1 MRIDG
6 HVHWDPEEGY
16 LERLVEE
23 ERRLGF
29 DKVCLNGAVWLDWED
44 GNAAVLRAAEKHPDM
59 IVPFAFFPLGEPA
72 LAGRAGPDTVRALR
86 QRGFR
91 GLKFIRPPSRY
102 DDQEFYP
109 IYGAA
114 EEAGLVCLFHTGIV
128 ARTPEDKQRD
138 VNNERHRP
146 IYLDTIARA
155 FPDLKV
161 VGAHLGN
168 PWYEEAAMAC
178 RWNPNLYFD
187 LSGSSLKAKPPQ
199 FFGGLLWWTE
209 TSQYRDP
216 LGRHAW
222 AKILFG
228 SDVAVNLIEDVMKD
242 FQRTMDALKLR
253 PDLQHLVFGGT
264 MAKLLGLE

>member
-6 HVHWDPEEGY
+6 HVHWDPEKGY
-16 LERLVEE
+16 LDRLVEE

-29 DKVCLNGAVWLDWED
+29 DKVCLNGAVWQDWED
-44 GNAAVLRAAEKHPDM
+44 ANAAVLEAAEKHPEM
-59 IVPFAFFPLGEPA
+59 IVPFAFLPLGEPA
-72 LAGRAGPDTVRALR
+72 WGADQVRALR
-86 QRGFR
+86 RRGFR

-102 DDQEFYP
+102 DEHDFYP

-114 EEAGLVCLFHTGIV
+114 EEAELVCLFHTGIV
-128 ARTPEDKQRD
+128 ARTAEDKQRD

-146 IYLDTIARA
+146 ICLDTIARA
-155 FPDLKV
+155 FPDLRV

-187 LSGSSLKAKPPQ
+187 LSGSSLKAKPPH

-222 AKILFG
+222 AKIIFG
-228 SDVAVNLIEDVMKD
+228 SDVAINLIEDVMGD
-242 FQRTMDALKLR
+242 FQRTMDAIGLR
-253 PDLQHLVFGGT
+253 PDLQQLVFGGT